1 MGIIKEIIIW
11 MLALMFGWVLLSFF
25 TGGAVGLGVTVLL
38 MEAFPM
44 IVKPLIIIGMF
55 FGLIF
60 LLGRHSK

>member
-11 MLALMFGWVLLSFF
+11 TLTLMFGWMLLSFF

-38 MEAFPM
+38 MEAFPI

>member
-11 MLALMFGWVLLSFF
+11 TLTLMFGWMLLSFF
-25 TGGAVGLGVTVLL
+25 TGGAVGLGITVLL
-38 MEAFPM
+38 MEAFPI

>member
-1 MGIIKEIIIW
+1 MDIIKEIIIW
-11 MLALMFGWVLLSFF
+11 ALTLMFGWMLLSFF

-38 MEAFPM
+38 MEAFPI

>member
-11 MLALMFGWVLLSFF
+11 ALTLMFGWMLLSFF
-25 TGGAVGLGVTVLL
+25 TGGAVSLGVTVLL
-38 MEAFPM
+38 MEAFPI